1 MDTNP
6 IKVKPLGFD
15 ERSLGKL
22 TEAFKDKSN
31 GECISVQD
39 DSADLIL
46 LNLDSSEIQN
56 IYKELKSTKL
66 SLPEVGVCKNNNDN
80 WNITQV
86 NFPIVIS
93 NLINTIKNEVNKKMD
108 GIVNTITE
116 DKIAAAMKAIDAK
129 KVAGG
134 LQQKRIDKTSS
145 KISSNRVIPKKTDE
159 MCFNAE
165 RFLLGHLL
173 EAISESSK
181 NKECAVLK
189 CWSDKIILFDYNTK
203 EIITDVNDNQI
214 RNMAIAPFD
223 DNLSSPIKVE
233 YLDHLSTEYKDF
245 LNMTGMRKISL
256 EIFMWNLGSMTCRGR
271 IPIEASVSERQY
283 LIRWPNITRIKLG
296 DNALRIIS
304 YWVKQPCSLVDI
316 QQALDIP
323 LQDVFTVYTAASS
336 AGLASNARR
345 NVDHIFEVPE
355 VQDNNRRGLFS
366 RIVKRLKN
374 INAEA
379 VS

>member
-1 MDTNP
+1 MDNNP
-6 IKVKPLGFD
+6 IKVKSLGFD
-15 ERSLGKL
+15 ERSLSKL
-22 TEAFKDKSN
+22 TEAFNEKSN

-39 DSADLIL
+39 TSADLIL
-46 LNLDSSEIQN
+46 INLDSSEIKN

-66 SLPEVGVCKNNNDN
+66 TLPEVGVCKNNIDS

-93 NLINTIKNEVNKKMD
+93 DLVDTIKNEVNKKTD

-129 KVAGG
+129 NVAGG
-134 LQQKRIDKTSS
+134 LQKRIDKTSS
-145 KISSNRVIPKKTDE
+145 KISGNRAIPKKSDE
-159 MCFNAE
+159 MCFNVE
-165 RFLLGHLL
+165 RFLLGHIM
-173 EAISESSK
+173 EAISTSIK

-189 CWSDKIILFDYNTK
+189 CWSDKTILVDYNSK

-214 RNMAIAPFD
+214 RNMTIAPFD

-233 YLDHLSTEYKDF
+233 YLDHLSKEYKDF

-256 EIFMWNLGSMTCRGR
+256 EVFMWNLGSMTCRGR

-283 LIRWPNITRIKLG
+283 LMRWPNITRIKLG

-323 LQDVFTVYTAASS
+323 LQDVFTIYTAAFS
-336 AGLASNARR
+336 AGLASNAKRH
-345 NVDHIFEVPE
+345 VDHIFEVPE
-355 VQDNNRRGLFS
+355 VQDNNRRGLFK

-379 VS
+379 V